1 MHMRNNRYILCLMT
15 TLMSLVALS
24 CAPEEVAL
32 SGEYD
37 DPDCYGVY
45 FPSQNGTGDIQID
58 PEDPRHFTF
67 KVNRKKTDGAISVP
81 VKIVSEDAEIFTVS
95 ELKFEDEQSSSTVT
109 VYFPSAEMGKKY
121 ACTLLVDDPLYASV
135 YSSMA
140 TFINFSVT
148 RVKWNKVL
156 GENGETTG
164 LYRDGVLRDWFSL
177 QNPDYEK
184 SVTIEERDDMPGYY
198 RIYDV
203 YDENFVGT
211 LFNSNVSGLCI
222 SQNYTYIDATDPDKV
237 WIPTFKCGLL
247 MSAEYGEMYIGSYV
261 TENSNDFDASIA
273 SVYGTMKE
281 GVITFPSGA
290 LQMKLANM
298 GWYSANA
305 SGTHRIIF
313 PGKRAKDYDLFLK
326 AGVSD
331 KKGVLPISVD
341 FGQDIV
347 QVKLAVFEGKLTSS
361 DAAAKGALIGEED
374 PSVGKLTT
382 LTSRSDVYYTFE
394 ETGNYTVVAA
404 AFDIAGN
411 IHTTDYVTF
420 GYLAEGDEGRK
431 VTFKM
436 GLISSDKYASE
447 GMTSENA
454 LEIYM
459 SGKHIE
465 RLHVGLYEREEWQ
478 EDSLA
483 IIDKMRES
491 QMTADYLAQVNG
503 DGLTLKQGYL
513 IPGTEY
519 VMAAIVYNGFRE
531 ELFVVSESTK
541 GVWDPRL
548 ATYELSDVNL
558 DLAKPYADS
567 FVGEYHN
574 YAIAYGMYSRQY
586 LGDVKITSTNRKT
599 DSKDT
604 GTPTAC
610 VNIAGLFPKCKEIYG
625 LEDDS
630 VDFFYYNGF
639 LYNYEQQFGAYYW
652 EGLYIYPEL
661 LLLSTDGGAY
671 GASGGLMGG
680 LVRDGYLALVDSGQF
695 AAYGL
700 EFEGFVT
707 LAFNDENKKS
717 FIGMID
723 ITTDILLV
731 RSDLDPNPIIS
742 EEDDETDEWDDE
754 VTKDQIQQ
762 FRGLVRR
769 GPLNGVETLEGF
781 LMSTVDRI
789 LSAVPSSKLDWNT
802 VKVSDENPFEFHAPS
817 FEVTVD
823 PVIR

>member
-1 MHMRNNRYILCLMT
+1 
-15 TLMSLVALS
+15 MSLVALS
-24 CAPEEVAL
+24 CVPEEVAV

-37 DPDCYGVY
+37 DPNCYGVY
-45 FPSQNGTGDIQID
+45 FPSQNEIGDIQID
-58 PEDPRHFTF
+58 PEVPTKFTF
-67 KVNRKKTDGAISVP
+67 KVNRKKTDDAISVP
-81 VKIVSEDAEIFTVS
+81 VKIVSDNAEIFTVS
-95 ELKFEDEQSSSTVT
+95 ELKFAEDQASSTVT
-109 VYFPSAEMGKKY
+109 VFFPSAQMGKTY
-121 ACTLLVDDPLYASV
+121 ECTLLVDDPLYASV
-135 YSSMA
+135 YSSTA
-140 TFINFSVT
+140 TYIKFSVT
-148 RVKWNKVL
+148 RVKWNKVV

-164 LYRDGVLRDWFSL
+164 LYRDGVLRDWFAL
-177 QNPDYEK
+177 QNPNYEK
-184 SVTIEERDDMPGYY
+184 SVTIEERDDLPGYY

-211 LFNSNVSGLCI
+211 LFNSDVTGLCI
-222 SQNYTYIDATDPDKV
+222 SDNYMYIDATDPDKV

-261 TENSNDFDASIA
+261 AENSDDFDASIS
-273 SVYGTMKE
+273 SVYGTMQE

-290 LQMKLANM
+290 LQMKLAHM

-313 PGKRAKDYDLFLK
+313 PGRRAKDYDLFLN

-347 QVKLAVFEGKLTSS
+347 QVKMAVFEGELTSS

-394 ETGNYTVVAA
+394 KTGYYTVVAA
-404 AFDIAGN
+404 AFDMAGN
-411 IHTTDYVTF
+411 VHTTDYITF

-431 VTFKM
+431 VTFNM
-436 GLISSDKYASE
+436 ELISSDKYASE

-483 IIDKMRES
+483 IIAKMRETK
-491 QMTADYLAQVNG
+491 MTAEYLAQVNG
-503 DGLTLKQGYL
+503 EGLTLKQGFL

-531 ELFVVSESTK
+531 EIFVVSESTK

-548 ATYELSDVNL
+548 AKYELSDVNI
-558 DLAKPYADS
+558 DLAQPYADS
-567 FVGEYHN
+567 YIGEYHN
-574 YAIAYGMYSRQY
+574 YAIAYGRYSRQY
-586 LGDVKITSTNRKT
+586 LGDVKITSTDRKT
-599 DSKDT
+599 ASKDT
-604 GTPTAC
+604 GTPVAC
-610 VNIAGLFPKCKEIYG
+610 VNIAGLFPECKEKYG

-630 VDFFYYNGF
+630 VDFFYYDGF

-661 LLLSTDGGAY
+661 CLLSTDGGAY
-671 GASGGLMGG
+671 GVSGGLMGG
-680 LVRDGYLALVDSGQF
+680 FVRDGYLALVDSGQY
-695 AAYGL
+695 ASYGL
-700 EFEGFVT
+700 EFEGFLT
-707 LAFNDENKKS
+707 LAFNDESKRS
-717 FIGMID
+717 FMGMID
-723 ITTDILLV
+723 MTTDILLV
-731 RSDLDPNPIIS
+731 KSDLDPDPIIT
-742 EEDDETDEWDDE
+742 EKEDETDEWDEE
-754 VTKDQIQQ
+754 VTKAQIQE
-762 FRGLVRR
+762 FRGLIRR
-769 GPLNGVETLEGF
+769 GPLNGVETFEGF

-789 LSAVPSSKLDWNT
+789 RSAVPSSKLDWDT
-802 VKVSDENPFEFHAPS
+802 VKVSNENPFEFHEPS
-817 FEVTVD
+817 FEVSVE